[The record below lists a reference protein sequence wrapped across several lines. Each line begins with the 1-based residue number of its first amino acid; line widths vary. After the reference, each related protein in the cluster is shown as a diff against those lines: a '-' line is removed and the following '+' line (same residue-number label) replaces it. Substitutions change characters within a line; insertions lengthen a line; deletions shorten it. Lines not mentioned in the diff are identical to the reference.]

1 LARRNLFLLPL
12 LTALSLAQVSSDG
25 MTENIRRV
33 GWRLACLCGAC
44 KNSVADCPMLAC
56 HYAKPARDQIRD
68 MQAKGMSD
76 DAIVAEFVKREG
88 KRALV
93 VPPSEGFFNL
103 AWWMPP
109 IMVGAGLLLVL
120 AYIRRMRQPA
130 NAAPLPEVPAE
141 VLDRYRDT
149 IEKDLAKLD

>member
-1 LARRNLFLLPL
+1 MARRNAILMLL

-25 MTENIRRV
+25 MTEAIRRV
-33 GWRLACLCGAC
+33 GSHLACLCGAC

-56 HYAKPARDQIRD
+56 HYAKPARDQIRE

-109 IMVGAGLLLVL
+109 VMVGMGLMFVL
-120 AYIRRMRQPA
+120 AWIRKMSRPE
-130 NAAPLPEVPAE
+130 AAPPAAELPSEL
-141 VLDRYRDT
+141 LDKYRDS
-149 IEKDLAKLD
+149 IEKDLARLD